1 MQQCRSVVL
10 SLPGRSQALKIVDDL
25 IDTLAVDADR
35 ENLRNIFNDAM
46 RSAGYIV
53 VVELEM

>member
-10 SLPGRSQALKIVDDL
+10 SLPGRSQALEIVDDL
-25 IDTLAVDADR
+25 IDTLEVDADR